1 MGGRAFSNDFPPG
14 SFPRLPPRLYQD
26 LKDRLTPLLQ
36 TIYTLVEVPPEA
48 PGKKDHGDIDFVVA
62 QPIRESEDTLTALVA
77 QVLGAV
83 KSVEM
88 DGNRTSNYALELSQ
102 EDCELLASNGLLPI
116 QKLYLQVDIHV
127 CLDAEEWELLKFMH
141 GYGDLGIIVAGIARC
156 HNLILGTK
164 GLKVSSPPD
173 PPIYLSKSTHAI
185 MEFMGLSMDRWKE
198 GFTAVEEIFIFA
210 STSRFFDPRR
220 FRRPQLHSLTK
231 SAGGREMYHE
241 FTAWAQGLP
250 PATHCLEAGPEAV
263 EEALVHFGKK
273 GEWDAAALARDKR
286 LWSKN
291 NFSGKLVAEW
301 TGLGWKGVKM
311 VMDNVRASV
320 GGEDKLYGRPLQD
333 VRNLVLATKDALSL

>member
-1 MGGRAFSNDFPPG
+1 
-14 SFPRLPPRLYQD
+14 
-26 LKDRLTPLLQ
+26 
-36 TIYTLVEVPPEA
+36 
-48 PGKKDHGDIDFVVA
+48 
-62 QPIRESEDTLTALVA
+62 
-77 QVLGAV
+77 
-83 KSVEM
+83 
-88 DGNRTSNYALELSQ
+88 
-102 EDCELLASNGLLPI
+102 
-116 QKLYLQVDIHV
+116 
-127 CLDAEEWELLKFMH
+127 
-141 GYGDLGIIVAGIARC
+141 
-156 HNLILGTK
+156 
-164 GLKVSSPPD
+164 
-173 PPIYLSKSTHAI
+173 